1 MHIDLNRPITEHE
14 CKRVIEKYNLR
25 VSEFIKIFVLT
36 EEECRYYLPINGGFN
51 PPPKYL
57 SVLMKIA
64 LNDPS
69 IMIMLANEAGVTIE
83 YKSIE
88 NDYVKKEDFSKLI
101 DIVGQ
106 MNERIDLLANKKNVH
121 WTAL

>member
-25 VSEFIKIFVLT
+25 ISEFIRIFGLT
-36 EEECRYYLPINGGFN
+36 EDECRHYLPANGGFN

-88 NDYVKKEDFSKLI
+88 IDYVRKEDFAKLI

-106 MNERIDLLANKKNVH
+106 MNERIDVLVNKTYVH
-121 WTAL
+121 WTGL